1 MGSDPIVDVRQATTA
16 ADIAVAAQLF
26 RGYADSLPIDLG
38 FQGFDAELASLP
50 GKYAPPAGRLYVAWR
65 SGKPLGCIAL
75 RPLAG
80 SADRGEIKRLYVLAA
95 ARGLGLGRRLAQQV
109 IADAA
114 AIGYRALV
122 LDTLGT
128 MTAALALYRSL
139 GFRDIPAYYDN
150 PVPGTVYLE
159 LGSDPIYSRNK

>member
-1 MGSDPIVDVRQATTA
+1 MGSDSISLRQVTSPADV
-16 ADIAVAAQLF
+16 AVAADLF
-26 RGYADSLPIDLG
+26 RRYAASLPIDLG
-38 FQGFDAELASLP
+38 FQGFEAELATLP

-65 SGKPLGCIAL
+65 GDEPLACIAL

-80 SADRGEIKRLYVLAA
+80 SPERGEVKRLYVVDA

-109 IADAA
+109 IDDAG

-159 LGSDPIYSRNK
+159 RHSDRT